1 MEEGKAIAFLSNSAV
16 FERFSLFKLLFHFI
30 SEKIM
35 LNSLH
40 KYEPRLLIIK
50 VEANSSD
57 RVIKTVNFPMTQF
70 IAVTAYQNEEVTGLK
85 IDYNPFA
92 KAFKDTRD
100 RPQTT
105 ANHQMELHQQRQQV
119 KLYFLIH
126 CKYFTT
132 CNAAF
137 GCVTFATV
145 N

>member
-1 MEEGKAIAFLSNSAV
+1 
-16 FERFSLFKLLFHFI
+16 
-30 SEKIM
+30 M

-119 KLYFLIH
+119 KFYFLIH
-126 CKYFTT
+126 CKYFHFTQYSL
-132 CNAAF
+132 
-137 GCVTFATV
+137 
-145 N
+145 

>member
-1 MEEGKAIAFLSNSAV
+1 
-16 FERFSLFKLLFHFI
+16 
-30 SEKIM
+30 M

-50 VEANSSD
+50 VEPNSGD
-57 RVIKTVNFPMTQF
+57 RIIKTVHFPMTQF

-105 ANHQMELHQQRQQV
+105 ANHQMELHQHRQQV
-119 KLYFLIH
+119 DFFKSIFKYIH
-126 CKYFTT
+126 
-132 CNAAF
+132 NHI
-137 GCVTFATV
+137 G
-145 N
+145 